1 MKPDI
6 LRKASLQSSSL
17 RASKWKGL
25 QANTQ
30 HKVKAN
36 INPKNILKYSFFLI
50 ITSLEQTLP
59 NRCILKFS
67 IL

>member
-1 MKPDI
+1 MRPDI

-25 QANTQ
+25 QANTLK
-30 HKVKAN
+30 KVKAN
-36 INPKNILKYSFFLI
+36 INPKNILKYSCFLI